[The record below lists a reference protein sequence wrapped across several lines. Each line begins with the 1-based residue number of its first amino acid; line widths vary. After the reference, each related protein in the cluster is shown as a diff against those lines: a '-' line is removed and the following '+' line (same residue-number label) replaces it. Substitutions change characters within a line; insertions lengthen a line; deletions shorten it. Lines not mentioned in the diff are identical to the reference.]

1 MSRMNVKE
9 ETNSSQQG
17 KIDVKITFDESMHQ
31 LRQTPF
37 GTIIDMDECI
47 TTGDPG
53 GPLLPSKI
61 LRIATPPLTS
71 PNMVSGQQLRTTILS
86 QEPIFLAPIQL
97 RRPGISKGVSHSN
110 DKAPIQNEKLNV
122 KPSAIRPIAEE
133 PFIEP
138 YPAPPFIS
146 PKPELYNVATE
157 RPVVRLIATEGFGLL
172 PIAVIEV
179 NPFRLLKNGSLE
191 FYPEIYVSLRYQ
203 SMNSQ
208 LTLGKY
214 LDYETILPD
223 IIITSVAQARRII
236 KFARTQVVNP
246 SAITDFSNFFPV
258 LNTGVDYVIITD
270 NHSWDE
276 KSIKSK
282 TDLDGD
288 LVSIFQRLAD
298 WKEMRGMKARVVTV
312 TDFVN
317 GTYGKFTTGARDLQ
331 EVIRIAFYYTL
342 VKS

>member
-1 MSRMNVKE
+1 
-9 ETNSSQQG
+9 
-17 KIDVKITFDESMHQ
+17 
-31 LRQTPF
+31 
-37 GTIIDMDECI
+37 
-47 TTGDPG
+47 
-53 GPLLPSKI
+53 
-61 LRIATPPLTS
+61 
-71 PNMVSGQQLRTTILS
+71 MVSGQQLRTTILS

-97 RRPGISKGVSHSN
+97 HRPGIGKGVSHSN
-110 DKAPIQNEKLNV
+110 NKAPLQNEKLNV

-191 FYPEIYVSLRYQ
+191 FYPEIHVSLRYE

-208 LTLGKY
+208 LTLGNY
-214 LDYETILPD
+214 LDYETISPD

-236 KFARTQVVNP
+236 KFAHTQVVNP
-246 SAITDFSNFFPV
+246 SAIIDFSNFFPV
-258 LNTGVDYVIITD
+258 LNTGIDYVIITD

-312 TDFVN
+312 TDIVN

-331 EVIRIAFYYTL
+331 EVIRNFLKWAYKRWGVSWVLLGGDTDIIPVRIVAGAK
-342 VKS
+342 VIRW